1 MRDNGFGQ
9 ELLSR
14 EQCLELLSGTNIGRI
29 GFHFAVLPVILP
41 VKYAIDE
48 GGIVVR
54 VRAGS
59 QLDAGTR
66 DAVVAFEADDL
77 DPSRGSGWS
86 VAVTGMATTIIDGAQ
101 LARVRDL
108 LAVDWMDESPETF
121 IRISLDVISGRRSA
135 RADAAGATQDPV
147 Q

>member
-1 MRDNGFGQ
+1 MQLNGFGQ

-41 VKYAIDE
+41 VKYAIDD
-48 GGIVVR
+48 GGIAVR

-86 VAVTGMATTIIDGAQ
+86 VAVTGMATRITDGAQ

-121 IRISLDVISGRRSA
+121 IRISLDLMSGRRSA
-135 RADAAGATQDPV
+135 RDAAGATHRDS
-147 Q
+147 